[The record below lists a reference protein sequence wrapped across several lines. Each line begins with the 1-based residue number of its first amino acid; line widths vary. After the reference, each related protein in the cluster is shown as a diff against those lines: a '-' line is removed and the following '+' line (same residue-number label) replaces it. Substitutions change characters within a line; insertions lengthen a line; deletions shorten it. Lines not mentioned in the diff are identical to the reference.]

1 MNFMIKLNF
10 TALNLTSSGAIVIVQ
25 LSVDLGSY
33 LCNQGN
39 NVITLQSV
47 SSCSGS
53 FTLESE
59 TSAIYQLQ
67 KVKLYSK
74 IKYTTFENFNDVKQ
88 NLKKLSISLQSKL
101 LVPPH
106 QMGCGANK
114 NEINVLLV
122 GLDATGKTRLL
133 NKLVSNSL
141 DNTCPTIEPMKQVL
155 TYKKKQLHVTDLGGQ
170 DEQRAKWSEHFQN
183 VHAVVFVV
191 DSHDLDPER
200 LQLAASELKKI
211 METLNA
217 KLLIL
222 ANKMD
227 LPRAINAKEIT
238 EHLQLNSIQK
248 QWAIQECCAVSGE
261 GLYEG
266 LDKLL
271 QMLK

>member
-1 MNFMIKLNF
+1 
-10 TALNLTSSGAIVIVQ
+10 
-25 LSVDLGSY
+25 
-33 LCNQGN
+33 
-39 NVITLQSV
+39 
-47 SSCSGS
+47 
-53 FTLESE
+53 
-59 TSAIYQLQ
+59 
-67 KVKLYSK
+67 
-74 IKYTTFENFNDVKQ
+74 
-88 NLKKLSISLQSKL
+88 
-101 LVPPH
+101 
-106 QMGCGANK
+106 
-114 NEINVLLV
+114 
-122 GLDATGKTRLL
+122 
-133 NKLVSNSL
+133 
-141 DNTCPTIEPMKQVL
+141 MKQVL

-217 KLLIL
+217 KLLVF

-271 QMLK
+271 LILKRPSGVFGLCVFRYPNISQNFFLWSDRDNWIFQILLPPLQQKMRNIQLDD